1 MPVYEFEGKVCSKT
15 PKNLTFKIES
25 MGHVIC
31 PLCGSINLEKKL
43 SVFATAS
50 QDTNKKNF
58 GSSPFSVVPTNY
70 GSCSLEN

>member
-15 PKNLTFKIES
+15 PKNLTVKIES

-31 PLCGSINLEKKL
+31 LLCGSINLEKKL

-58 GSSPFSVVPTNY
+58 GSSPFSLVPTNY

>member
-15 PKNLTFKIES
+15 PKNLTLKIES

-31 PLCGSINLEKKL
+31 PLCGFNNLEKKL

-58 GSSPFSVVPTNY
+58 GSSPFSVVPTNC

>member
-15 PKNLTFKIES
+15 PKNLTVKIES
-25 MGHVIC
+25 MGHAIC
-31 PLCGSINLEKKL
+31 PLCGFINLEKKL

-50 QDTNKKNF
+50 QSINKINF
-58 GSSPFSVVPTNY
+58 ASSPCSVVPTNY